1 MKRNIINFFINWK
14 NKTNRKPLIIR
25 GARQVGKTYTITDFG
40 KNHFDE
46 FVKLDFEK
54 MPRLIKIFDG
64 DLDARNIIELIELEI
79 GAEIVIGKTLL
90 FFDEIQLCPRALV
103 ALRYFYEDMSELHVI
118 AAGSLLEFEIEKMSF
133 PVGRVEFKY
142 MFPMTFDEFLIN
154 IGKEKLAANR
164 PHLFDTGK
172 ISEFILSELYRQL
185 KLYFIVGGMPEAVK
199 TYISSSLKAVSEV
212 HESLFDSFIQDILKY
227 EKTLELDIL
236 RNVLEAIPMNSS
248 RNIKYVNL
256 CPGATIYNIKK
267 TLKVLEKYLII
278 NTVHSSSAAGLPLSS
293 CVNKSSLKICFL
305 DIGLMQHICGI
316 KVGEIINSEDL
327 IKTYQGVLCEQF
339 IGQEL
344 LVSGGAQNQK
354 LYYWSRTGKN
364 SNAEVDFLIVRDGK
378 IFPLEVKNGPAGK
391 LKSLHLF
398 FEEHP
403 NIKKGFVLNTGKPGN
418 IGKIFFRPLISKL

>member
-1 MKRNIINFFINWK
+1 MKRNIIDFFINWK

-40 KNHFDE
+40 ENHFDN

-54 MPRLIKIFDG
+54 TPRLIKIFNG
-64 DLDARNIIELIELEI
+64 DLDARNIIELIELETDT
-79 GAEIVIGKTLL
+79 EIIIGKTLL

-103 ALRYFYEDMSELHVI
+103 ALRYFYEDVPDLHVI
-118 AAGSLLEFEIEKMSF
+118 AAGSLLEFEIEKVSF

-142 MFPMTFDEFLIN
+142 MYPMTFDEFLIN
-154 IGKEKLAANR
+154 IGKEKLASNR

-199 TYISSSLKAVSEV
+199 TYNSSSLKAVSEV
-212 HESLFDSFIQDILKY
+212 HENLFDSFIQDILKY

-248 RNIKYVNL
+248 KNIKYVNL

-267 TLKVLEKYLII
+267 TLKVLEKCLII

-293 CVNKSSLKICFL
+293 CVNKSTLKICFL
-305 DIGLMQHICGI
+305 DIGFMQHICGI
-316 KVGEIINSEDL
+316 KAGEIINSEDL

-344 LVSGGAQNQK
+344 LVSGGSQNNK
-354 LYYWSRTGKN
+354 LFYWSRAGKN

-378 IFPLEVKNGPAGK
+378 IFPLEIKNGPAGK

-403 NIKKGFVLNTGKPGN
+403 NIKKGFVLNTGESGN
-418 IGKIFFRPLISKL
+418 VGKIFFRPLISKL